1 MAAVTY
7 GPEGSEIVKIGNT
20 YYLGYEHDGMLLLWT
35 IPNNDLSSVTDYVEG
50 EDLDDYLRELGDS
63 YLTATEDE
71 YATNIV
77 NGANIWKAG
86 SIGDI
91 TIDADQR
98 EDVVSNTISAIDQA
112 KNELPWWS
120 DEVYQNLVFELMIE
134 SPDNWEDLLA
144 KDSRFLQYL
153 DDNDISKSEY
163 NTRTTNRTDPEGRK
177 DKLEQHVI
185 NIKDLLTELD
195 AEMSEEA
202 ILYAANKA
210 TDGAWTSE
218 VLSQQINAAVDTYS
232 KYTIESDFLNVLNG
246 GEVKYTKTKENIV
259 QDLMKQWLPES
270 LWDKINIADEAGLLR
285 QSEHNK
291 DKLVNRL
298 KDLRYAQYN
307 MYDRDIAWENI
318 KTNKTSTAFNI
329 LGVDI
334 KEGSEH
340 WNLIEQLIQMNNV
353 ADENAL
359 VREYGINNNFEK
371 PTREYLSSQA
381 TVFGTGEVPA
391 ANFREGRP

>member
-1 MAAVTY
+1 MK
-7 GPEGSEIVKIGNT
+7 KIN
-20 YYLGYEHDGMLLLWT
+20 E
-35 IPNNDLSSVTDYVEG
+35 VE
-50 EDLDDYLRELGDS
+50 
-63 YLTATEDE
+63 
-71 YATNIV
+71 
-77 NGANIWKAG
+77 AG
-86 SIGDI
+86 
-91 TIDADQR
+91 
-98 EDVVSNTISAIDQA
+98 
-112 KNELPWWS
+112 
-120 DEVYQNLVFELMIE
+120 FE
-134 SPDNWEDLLA
+134 SPLNEIRYYQ
-144 KDSRFLQYL
+144 SS
-153 DDNDISKSEY
+153 N
-163 NTRTTNRTDPEGRK
+163 
-177 DKLEQHVI
+177 

-195 AEMSEEA
+195 AEISEEA

-210 TDGAWTSE
+210 TDGAWTSQK
-218 VLSQQINAAVDTYS
+218 LSQQINAAVDPYS
-232 KYTIESDFLNVLNG
+232 KYITESDFLNVLNG

-270 LWDKINIADEAGLLR
+270 LWDAINIADEAGLLR